1 MTVEYLAGKRVKGL
15 STERVLSISATG
27 GTITTDGNYKIHSF
41 TNTGNTN
48 FVVTGSG
55 TVEYLVI
62 AGGGG
67 GGSANTGGGGA
78 GGYRT
83 ASGFAVTAQ
92 TYTIT
97 VGAGGAG
104 GIYSEAIY
112 SGSKGS
118 DSTFSTI
125 TSEGG
130 GLAPSSGTGGS
141 GGSGG
146 GNAYNQNTGTGGL
159 ATSGQGNN
167 GGLGKGATPAYGGG
181 GGGGAGGVGQNAP
194 SGGGA
199 GGNGLASSI
208 TGSSITR
215 AGGGGGSAQ
224 GGSGGAGGSGGGGS
238 GSNSNVAGISGT
250 ANTGSGGGAGG
261 GGSAGVGGGGGSGI
275 VILKYDYVTTTTN
288 LLPNIQNG
296 TVFEE
301 TDTNK
306 SFIFNSSTSTWTQ
319 I

>member
-15 STERVLSISATG
+15 STERALPMSATG
-27 GTITTDGNYKIHSF
+27 GTITTNGNYKIHSF
-41 TNTGNTN
+41 TSSGTFTPSA
-48 FVVTGSG
+48 SG

-83 ASGFAVTAQ
+83 ASGFAVTSQA
-92 TYTIT
+92 YAIT

-104 GIYSEAIY
+104 GIYSSAIY

-159 ATSGQGNN
+159 ATSGQGYN

-181 GGGGAGGVGQNAP
+181 GGGGAGAVGQNAP

-261 GGSAGVGGGGGSGI
+261 GGSAGTGGSGGSGI
-275 VILKYDYVTTTTN
+275 VIIKYDYVTSTN
-288 LLPNIQNG
+288 ILTNIQNG

-319 I
+319 F